1 MLCYISLKFL
11 KWTNMFQ
18 ISIYVA
24 FYTFQFSK
32 ASHIAKICVG
42 EIAAVCLQYMQ
53 RMHEEIDS
61 RAESSTY

>member
-18 ISIYVA
+18 ISIYIA

-32 ASHIAKICVG
+32 ASHTAKICVG
-42 EIAAVCLQYMQ
+42 ETVAVHLQ
-53 RMHEEIDS
+53 
-61 RAESSTY
+61 

>member
-1 MLCYISLKFL
+1 
-11 KWTNMFQ
+11 MFQ